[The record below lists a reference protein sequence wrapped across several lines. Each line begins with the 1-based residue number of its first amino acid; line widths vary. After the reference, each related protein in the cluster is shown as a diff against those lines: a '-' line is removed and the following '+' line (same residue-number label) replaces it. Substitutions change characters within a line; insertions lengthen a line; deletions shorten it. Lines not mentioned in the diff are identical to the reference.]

1 MNRLQFRALF
11 IGALSVIACH
21 FAVIGVVYTVIV
33 AVCEEEACRLKVVI
47 IDDEKAMH
55 LIMKRM
61 LVKVDQIEI
70 VGSFHETTAAFSYV
84 VNHDV
89 DLIFLDIRMPRENGL
104 EFANR
109 LRESGRRMKLVFVTS
124 YKEYAPAAFD
134 VYAYDYIVKPV
145 KQDRLHK
152 TVQRVLSERQNYQ

>member
-1 MNRLQFRALF
+1 
-11 IGALSVIACH
+11 
-21 FAVIGVVYTVIV
+21 
-33 AVCEEEACRLKVVI
+33 LKVVI

-61 LVKVDQIEI
+61 LAKVGQIEI
-70 VGSFHETTAAFSYV
+70 VGSFHETATAYLYL
-84 VNHDV
+84 VNHEV
-89 DLIFLDIRMPRENGL
+89 DLIFLDIRMPRETGL

-152 TVQRVLSERQNYQ
+152 TVQRVLSEYR